1 MFEDTFFEIFNESCL
16 IKEIEYL
23 YNLMDD
29 NFSEDNI
36 DLFNHSLND
45 LLQEYE
51 VTLERYH
58 EILEEDIERTIEEG
72 D

>member
-1 MFEDTFFEIFNESCL
+1 MFEDIFIEIFNEVCL

-36 DLFNHSLND
+36 DWFNHNLYD
-45 LLQEYE
+45 LLQKYG